1 MCPLTNMEALA
12 LGDIARVGTGC
23 QCRCRLIS
31 YCSKRRQGAPVV
43 WPSGVPSCGC
53 ELRLPPLS
61 ADRPTPPAVCHASH
75 PCRADCAPTS
85 CSAASPVRSRPPDIP
100 SPVVCGSSSHRQA
113 PTHRVRRRG
122 SLRLC
127 RQRRRQAKPTSSF
140 TAVGAPCIGRS
151 IASVSPR
158 CKTARDVTE
167 PSRAALPSRSLVVNG
182 VGAGLLRRHGLPPTF
197 RKSAGG
203 GLGPLSW
210 RAPGKTAV
218 GRTYVTNILRAT
230 HAVVKHLVPPTRTAR
245 HKPCWTCPRNLTG
258 RTA

>member
-1 MCPLTNMEALA
+1 MSASVSLPRPRRLSASRCWCGVSLQGRPIFTPRAL

-43 WPSGVPSCGC
+43 WPSGGPSCGC
-53 ELRLPPLS
+53 ELRLPPPS

-85 CSAASPVRSRPPDIP
+85 CSAASPVRSRLPDIP

-151 IASVSPR
+151 IASMSPPLQNGAR
-158 CKTARDVTE
+158 CDGTFKGRPAIAIARRE
-167 PSRAALPSRSLVVNG
+167 RGRRRSPS
-182 VGAGLLRRHGLPPTF
+182 
-197 RKSAGG
+197 
-203 GLGPLSW
+203 
-210 RAPGKTAV
+210 
-218 GRTYVTNILRAT
+218 
-230 HAVVKHLVPPTRTAR
+230 
-245 HKPCWTCPRNLTG
+245 
-258 RTA
+258 